1 MKNTP
6 GEIMAT
12 IKEIAALAGVSRGT
26 VDRVLNHRGAVHPKT
41 AEKILEIAQALDYR
55 PNRAGIVLAA
65 QKRKLKLGVVLLG
78 RGNPF
83 YEDVLLGIREKAAEL
98 ESYNCTVLIRQTD
111 YDREEQLAAIDELLS
126 EGINGLALSPYNAN
140 AVRRKINEL
149 YEKNIPVV
157 TLNTDIENSRRIAYV
172 GCHYFRSGQT
182 AAGLMRLMT
191 SGQVYTGIISGS
203 GNVLCHTE
211 RIAGFKDVIKAC
223 ENIHISATITNQDD
237 DFESY
242 EMTARLLKSHPEINA
257 LYFTAGG
264 VYGGCRAVIES
275 GRQYDIKIF
284 TYDLVETT
292 KKLIEKGL
300 IAATICQQPV
310 LQGSKPLDI
319 LFAHL
324 TTGESPQS
332 EYNYVDIDIRV
343 KENL

>member
-1 MKNTP
+1 
-6 GEIMAT
+6 MAT

-26 VDRVLNHRGAVHPKT
+26 VDRVLNHRGAVNPKT
-41 AEKILEIAQALDYR
+41 AEKILEIAQALDYK

-65 QKRKLKLGVVLLG
+65 QKKKLKLGVVLLG
-78 RGNPF
+78 LGNPF
-83 YEDVLLGIREKAAEL
+83 YEEVLHGISEKAAEL
-98 ESYNCTVLIRQTD
+98 ESYNCAVLIRQTE
-111 YDREEQLAAIDELLS
+111 YNREEQLAAIDELVA
-126 EGINGLALSPYNAN
+126 EGINGLAISPYNDN
-140 AVRRKINEL
+140 AVRRKINDL
-149 YEKNIPVV
+149 YGQHIPVV

-172 GCHYFRSGQT
+172 GCNYYRSGQT

-203 GNVLCHTE
+203 MNVLCHTE
-211 RIAGFKDVIKAC
+211 RIAGFRDTIKDC
-223 ENIHISATITNQDD
+223 DNIHISATITNQDD

-242 EMTARLLKSHPEINA
+242 EMTSRLLKSHPEINA

-264 VYGGCRAVIES
+264 VYGGCRAVIAS

-284 TYDLVETT
+284 SYDMVATT
-292 KKLIEKGL
+292 KELIKKGL
-300 IAATICQQPV
+300 IAATICQQPF

-319 LFAHL
+319 LFTHL

-332 EYNYVDIDIRV
+332 EYNYVDIDIRI